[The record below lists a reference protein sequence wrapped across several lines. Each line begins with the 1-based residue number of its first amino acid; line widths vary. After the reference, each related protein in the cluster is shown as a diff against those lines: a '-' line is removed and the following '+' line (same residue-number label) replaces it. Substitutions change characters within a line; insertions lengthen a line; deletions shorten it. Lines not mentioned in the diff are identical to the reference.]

1 MFDVTVFMG
10 DVKTIF
16 HCGTKDNIPPWD
28 QRQYSTVES
37 KIIFHRG
44 TKDNIPPWDQ
54 TIFHRSI
61 KDNIPPW
68 DQIKSQ

>member
-1 MFDVTVFMG
+1 M
-10 DVKTIF
+10 TIF
-16 HCGTKDNIPPWD
+16 HRGTNDNIPPWD
-28 QRQYSTVES
+28 QRQYSTMGS

-54 TIFHRSI
+54 TIFHRII